1 MSYSTKELIVQSWIA
16 NTPTLVY
23 TSSAGNTIIDK
34 LTTTNTT
41 AGALTVN
48 IYVLAPAGTAT
59 TLTLVKARSLAPD
72 ECYTWPEIVGK
83 TIAIGAMIYAGTTAA
98 TSVNIGM
105 SGRVGT

>member
-1 MSYSTKELIVQSWIA
+1 MSYSTKELLIQSWLA

-34 LTTTNTT
+34 LTTTNIT
-41 AGALTVN
+41 AGALDVS
-48 IYVLAPAGTAT
+48 IYVLAPAGSAT
-59 TLTLVKARSLAPD
+59 TLTLIKTRSLAPG

-83 TIAIGAMIYAGTTAA
+83 TIATGALIHAGTTAA

>member
-1 MSYSTKELIVQSWIA
+1 MSYSTKELVIQSWVA
-16 NTPTLVY
+16 NTPTLFY

-41 AGALTVN
+41 AGALDVS
-48 IYVLAPAGTAT
+48 IYLLAPAGTAT
-59 TLTLVKARSLAPD
+59 AMTLIKTRSLSPG

-83 TIAIGAMIYAGTTAA
+83 TIAVGALLHAGTTAA

>member
-1 MSYSTKELIVQSWIA
+1 MSYSTKELVQQSWITNA
-16 NTPTLVY
+16 AAMIY

-34 LTTTNTT
+34 LTTTNIT
-41 AGALTVN
+41 AGALDVSL
-48 IYVLAPAGTAT
+48 YVLAPAGTAT
-59 TLTLVKARSLAPD
+59 TMTLIKTRSLAGG

-83 TIAIGAMIYAGTTAA
+83 TIAIGAMVYAVAAAA